1 MSTCSDLSMSA
12 GLAPAISAE
21 RPRWYAVMTRAK
33 HEKVVAQ
40 RLRDRGME
48 TFLPTI
54 TQTHRWSD
62 REKQVEV
69 PLFGCYVFVKVN
81 LTNESFYRV
90 SNLDGVF
97 RIVGSRAE
105 GTPSIPDEQIEAIEK
120 LLEQKV
126 SWSMH
131 PFLNVGQRVRI
142 RGGSMDGVEG
152 ILVACAR
159 ERKQVITN
167 DANKRSMARQKEGYK
182 VEPA

>member
-1 MSTCSDLSMSA
+1 MSSCSMASVST
-12 GLAPAISAE
+12 SAE
-21 RPRWYAVMTRAK
+21 PLAQPEQPRWYAVMTRAK

-131 PFLNVGQRVRI
+131 PFLRVGQRVRI

-152 ILVACAR
+152 ILVACDR
-159 ERKQVITN
+159 DRQLVISI
-167 DANKRSMARQKEGYK
+167 DAIQRSMAVRIEGYD
-182 VEPA
+182 